1 MAALEV
7 KKRVTNAVL
16 YTNNLI
22 RIDNVRVSFPHLAEP
37 YAGPGD
43 DGRDSKPKFG
53 IVGMLNKET
62 HEAAKNLIVSVIKE
76 MMDANDTKV
85 AKDKWFIR
93 DGDDTGRTE
102 YEGHWIVSARES
114 RQPSVRDQRGDLILD
129 KSKIEDM
136 IYGGCYANI
145 LIRPWYQDGQKV
157 GKGYGKRIN
166 AGIVG
171 VQFVRDG
178 EPFGE
183 GRIDDTDAW
192 EDVSDQAGSDDAW
205 DDDDD
210 L

>member
-1 MAALEV
+1 WV
-7 KKRVTNAVL
+7 VT
-16 YTNNLI
+16 
-22 RIDNVRVSFPHLAEP
+22 
-37 YAGPGD
+37 
-43 DGRDSKPKFG
+43 
-53 IVGMLNKET
+53 
-62 HEAAKNLIVSVIKE
+62 
-76 MMDANDTKV
+76 
-85 AKDKWFIR
+85 
-93 DGDDTGRTE
+93 
-102 YEGHWIVSARES
+102 ARES
-114 RQPSVRDQRGDLILD
+114 RQPSVRDRRGGLILD
-129 KSKIEDM
+129 KSKIENM

-192 EDVSDQAGSDDAW
+192 EDVSGQAGSDDAW